1 MKQPIYIFS
10 DGKLERRQNTLAFE
24 DGEGKKRYIPIES
37 ISELHI
43 FGELDFNKRL
53 LEFLTQN
60 EVLLHFFNRYGYYVG
75 SFYPRE
81 HYNSGWLILKQAE
94 HYLDQ
99 EKRLDLARRF
109 VQGAIGNMERVLE
122 YYLRRGAAELR
133 SILEQL
139 ELTGSTLEAQ
149 GSPEALMAIEGNAR
163 EVYYGAFDAILK
175 QEEFSF
181 AKRTR
186 RPPQNRLNALIS
198 FGNSLMYVAAL
209 SEIYRTHLDPR
220 IGFLHATNFRR
231 FSLNLDIAEVF
242 KPIFVD
248 RLIFSLVNKG
258 QLKAEHFSEGAEG
271 IYLTEAGRKIF
282 VQEWEQKLRTTIDHP
297 GLKRKVSYRR
307 LIRLDLYKLEKH
319 LLGDRPYEPYI
330 AGW

>member
-1 MKQPIYIFS
+1 
-10 DGKLERRQNTLAFE
+10 
-24 DGEGKKRYIPIES
+24 
-37 ISELHI
+37 
-43 FGELDFNKRL
+43 
-53 LEFLTQN
+53 
-60 EVLLHFFNRYGYYVG
+60 LHFFNRYGYYIG

-109 VQGAIGNMERVLE
+109 VRGAIGNMERVLE
-122 YYLRRGAAELR
+122 YYLRRGVAELR
-133 SILEQL
+133 AILEQL
-139 ELTGSTLEAQ
+139 ELIAAALEAQ
-149 GSPEALMAIEGNAR
+149 DSPEALMAIEGNVR
-163 EVYYGAFDAILK
+163 EVYYGAFDLILK

-198 FGNSLMYVAAL
+198 FGNSLLYVAAL

-220 IGFLHATNFRR
+220 IGFLHTTNFRR
-231 FSLNLDIAEVF
+231 FSLNLDVAEVF
-242 KPIFVD
+242 KPILVD

-258 QLKAEHFSEGAEG
+258 QLKAEHFSEGVEG
-271 IYLTEAGRKIF
+271 IFLTEAGRKIF
-282 VQEWEQKLRTTIDHP
+282 VQEWEEKLRTTIDHAQ
-297 GLKRKVSYRR
+297 LKRKVSYRR

-319 LLGDRPYEPYI
+319 LLGDRPYEPYL